1 MATLGISQSR
11 NSLRLR
17 GLDALRGMACVAIVL
32 FHATDRT
39 EHAIPNGLLHYP
51 VLAIQFAISQTY
63 ISVFL
68 FFVISGFCIHLQW
81 ARERAG
87 GEEKPRIPFGAFWK
101 RRIRRLY
108 PPYVIAVALY
118 LLLTAATIGLN
129 VTRFIVYDVV
139 MHLLMLHNFDFHTA
153 YSINGIFWTLAIE
166 EQLYLA
172 YFLLLFMRIRWG
184 WAKTLTVCLLARAG
198 WMILSHVV
206 WLKTGFGLPV
216 PEAAASHWF
225 TWALGAIGVEA
236 VYGIIKLPRWTR
248 DLRIATVVITVAS
261 IISAYLSE
269 ISKDTALHNIS
280 WFLIHPLWGLG
291 FFIVINRIV
300 IAEQGWVREFKLPTP
315 ISIFATLGLF
325 SYSIYLTHEL
335 TIMQSWRWSNSNWLQ
350 VANVFIIIV
359 PATILFAWFFFWFGE
374 RPFMVRRR
382 ATASMP
388 AADSGNQISQLIKE
402 GLPSR
407 AFLTSSR
414 TRLHIRLRG
423 SSHSSESG
431 AESTAGAAERTT
443 RVANAYADSVAV
455 ADGQN

>member
-1 MATLGISQSR
+1 MSTRSSVST
-11 NSLRLR
+11 NSIRLR
-17 GLDALRGMACVAIVL
+17 GLDALRGMAALAIVL
-32 FHATDRT
+32 FHATDQSLKVV
-39 EHAIPNGLLHYP
+39 PNNLLHYP
-51 VLAIQFAISQTY
+51 VRLIQFAISQAY

-81 ARERAG
+81 ARARAA

-108 PPYVIAVALY
+108 PPYVIAFALY
-118 LLLTAATIGLN
+118 LLLTAATVGLD
-129 VTRFIVYDVV
+129 VTRFVVYDIV
-139 MHLLMLHNFDFHTA
+139 MHLLMLHNLDAHTS

-172 YFLLLFMRIRWG
+172 YFLLLFMRIRRG
-184 WAKTLTVCLLARAG
+184 WAKTLAVCLLARVG

-206 WLKTGFGLPV
+206 WLKTGFGLPI

-248 DLRIATVVITVAS
+248 DLRVATVVIVIAS
-261 IISAYLSE
+261 VISAYLPV
-269 ISKDTALHNIS
+269 ISKDTLLHNAS

-300 IAEQGWVREFKLPTP
+300 IAEQGWVREFRLPTL
-315 ISIFATLGLF
+315 ISVFATLGLF

-335 TIMQSWRWSNSNWLQ
+335 TIMQSWRWSNAAWLQ
-350 VANVFIIIV
+350 LANVFIVII
-359 PATILFAWFFFWFGE
+359 PATLLFAWVFFWFCE
-374 RPFMVRRR
+374 RPFMVRRG
-382 ATASMP
+382 ATASAS
-388 AADSGNQISQLIKE
+388 AAGSTTLVSQLAKE
-402 GLPSR
+402 GFPSR
-407 AFLTSSR
+407 ALLTSFR
-414 TRLHIRLRG
+414 TRLHVRLRG
-423 SSHSSESG
+423 SSHSSESD
-431 AESTAGAAERTT
+431 AESTAGAAGPTARI
-443 RVANAYADSVAV
+443 ANTYADSIAV